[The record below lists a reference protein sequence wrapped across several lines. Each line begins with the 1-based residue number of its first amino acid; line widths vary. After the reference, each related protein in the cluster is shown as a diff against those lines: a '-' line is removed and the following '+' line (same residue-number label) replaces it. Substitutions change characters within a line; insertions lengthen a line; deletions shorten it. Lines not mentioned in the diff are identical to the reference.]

1 MNKNWYA
8 ICAFMCTLIITLS
21 VSSLGIG
28 SQLVTAQFYADN
40 SGNNDNG
47 PDVFDSET
55 DSGGA
60 QIVLLSQKLKKGY
73 YGYNDIVG
81 QVKNI
86 GNGHA
91 TYVQIGLSTYD
102 KDGGVV
108 GTDSTYTTADKLKPN
123 QKSTFDIMSSKD
135 NFKKMSYY
143 ELSLQWR
150 NPDDTD
156 QYVENAQLYQT
167 GTDANSNGDAQ
178 VFKSKG
184 GNDGNDNDKDSS
196 TSHIAR
202 DVKNAID

>member
-8 ICAFMCTLIITLS
+8 ICAFMCALIITLS
-21 VSSLGIG
+21 ISSFGIG
-28 SQLVTAQFYADN
+28 SQLVSAQFYADN
-40 SGNNDNG
+40 SGNNDNST
-47 PDVFDSET
+47 DVSDSDT

-60 QIVLLSQKLKKGY
+60 QIVLLSQKLKKGD

-86 GNGHA
+86 GNGTA

-143 ELSLQWR
+143 ELTLQWR
-150 NPDDTD
+150 DPDD
-156 QYVENAQLYQT
+156 
-167 GTDANSNGDAQ
+167 TDANSNGDAQ

-184 GNDGNDNDKDSS
+184 NNDGNDEDNDSP

-202 DVKNAID
+202 DIKNAID

>member
-1 MNKNWYA
+1 MTKNWYPT
-8 ICAFMCTLIITLS
+8 CAFMCTLVFALS
-21 VSSLGIG
+21 VSSFGFG
-28 SQLVTAQFYADN
+28 SQLVSAQFYADN
-40 SGNNDNG
+40 SDNNNSTNISDS
-47 PDVFDSET
+47 DSE
-55 DSGGA
+55 SGGA
-60 QIVLLSQKLKKGY
+60 QIVLLSQKLKKGDF
-73 YGYNDIVG
+73 GYNDIVG

-86 GNGHA
+86 GNGTA

-108 GTDSTYTTADKLKPN
+108 GTDSAYTTADKLNPH

-150 NPDDTD
+150 DPDDTD

-167 GTDANSNGDAQ
+167 GTDANSNGDTQ
-178 VFKSKG
+178 VFKGKG
-184 GNDGNDNDKDSS
+184 GNDGNDDDNDSP

-202 DVKNAID
+202 DIKNAID